1 MDIKEI
7 KKLSV
12 GERLSVIG
20 EIWES
25 IDKEEVQ
32 ITDAQKL
39 EVGERIERY
48 KKGQTKFFSW
58 EEIKAKIN
66 MARSIIH

>member
-12 GERLSVIG
+12 TERISIIE

-25 IDKEEVQ
+25 IDKGGLSVS
-32 ITDAQKL
+32 DSQKL
-39 EVGERIERY
+39 EVRERVERY
-48 KKGQTKFFSW
+48 RKGETNFFSW
-58 EEIKAKIN
+58 DQIRTELTNAK
-66 MARSIIH
+66 

>member
-12 GERLSVIG
+12 QERISIIG

-25 IDKEEVQ
+25 IDKKGVQ
-32 ITDAQKL
+32 VTEAQKL
-39 EVGERIERY
+39 EVRERVERY
-48 KKGQTKFFSW
+48 RKGETIFFSW
-58 EEIKAKIN
+58 DQIRTELTNAK
-66 MARSIIH
+66 

>member
-39 EVGERIERY
+39 EVRERIERY

-58 EEIKAKIN
+58 EEIKADLNK
-66 MARSIIH
+66 AR